1 MADLKSSHRLP
12 RSATLEEI
20 GRRGACRRLQ
30 ACDCEKAEGRRLP
43 QAAGV
48 RQGEG
53 REKEGSR

>member
-1 MADLKSSHRLP
+1 MADLKSAQRLP
-12 RSATLEEI
+12 WSATLEEI

-53 REKEGSR
+53 RE